1 LQAAAKL
8 HLFYIMGKKMGE
20 KEFLEL
26 IEERGKR
33 REERE

>member
-1 LQAAAKL
+1 
-8 HLFYIMGKKMGE
+8 MGKKMGE